1 MRITAT
7 HHVAIYTAR
16 FERLRDFYVTTLGL
30 PVCGAFEGYNI
41 VFVDAGTTAIEI
53 VEESAGQ
60 AHEGG
65 WQHLALEV
73 DDIDAACGELA
84 AKGVPFHMA
93 PHDFPPQAP
102 KVRIAFFRDPDS
114 NELEL
119 VQPLGARY
127 PNAVAGRL

>member
-1 MRITAT
+1 MQITCT

-30 PVCGAFEGYNI
+30 PVRGAFAGYNI
-41 VFVDAGTTAIEI
+41 VFVDAGTTALEI
-53 VEESAGQ
+53 VEENAGR

-73 DDIDAACGELA
+73 ADIDAAYTELA
-84 AKGVPFHMA
+84 AEGVHFHAA
-93 PHDFPPQAP
+93 PHDFPPDAP
-102 KVRIAFFRDPDS
+102 MLRIAFFRDPDG

-119 VQPLGARY
+119 VQPLGSRY
-127 PNAVAGRL
+127 PQ